1 MEIVKDTILTLE
13 NQEKYIIVNITYYG
27 GVKYALAQKENS
39 TDRIILEEI
48 LENSE
53 LYVKKVSNPELIEIL
68 MRILEN

>member
-39 TDRIILEEI
+39 TDKIILEEI